1 MDFADS
7 LIKFTGMS
15 SMYEAMDDIEDTL
28 LGIKEIVDKRTYR
41 ENESKGIIRYVK
53 GTKDFFAGKRGNK
66 SKEQENTKK
75 RLAAWFSMVFY
86 NSDEMSRTR
95 LDKLTNAAISYSSLS
110 YVAFNAIGNLNNLAI
125 ASANNSIEALGQR
138 FFSRK
143 NYARANAEFY
153 GLNVAQGLIK
163 RLGMSSIK
171 GGGDRYDPKKPMNK
185 WEAMALDNQMMDAYA
200 DIRESIQGQGALNDD
215 FFTYCC

>member
-7 LIKFTGMS
+7 LIKFTSMA

-28 LGIKEIVDKRTYR
+28 IGIKEIVDKRTYR
-41 ENESKGIIRYVK
+41 ENESKGVIRYVK
-53 GTKDFFAGKRGNK
+53 GTRDFFAGKRGNK

-86 NSDEMSRTR
+86 NSDEMSRTM
-95 LDKLTNAAISYSSLS
+95 LDKLTDVAISYSSLS

-153 GLNVAQGLIK
+153 GLNVGQGMMK
-163 RLGMSSIK
+163 RLSYSSKK
-171 GGGDRYDPKKPMNK
+171 GGGDRYDPRKPMNK
-185 WEAMALDNQMMDAYA
+185 WEAMALDNQMMDA
-200 DIRESIQGQGALNDD
+200 
-215 FFTYCC
+215 C